1 MKRMKGWKI
10 TGMLLIVTALVCFV
24 RCAVIVMDTGGDMSS
39 FIRDCTGEQKP
50 QKRKNNDPG

>member
-39 FIRDCTGEQKP
+39 FIKTVPENK
-50 QKRKNNDPG
+50 K